1 MADKVV
7 ISGVGIQLPRALGAA
22 DFGRLLREG
31 RMRENPSDGSCVI
44 RAPQT
49 AAERLQAMSEIE
61 GLLPGTVLPRRCSRQ
76 LGLAL
81 LAASEAVQKAGGRGA
96 VAPDRWA
103 VYVAGEGQTSD
114 VQWGL
119 HQTFARQP
127 AAVRPSDVQSV
138 WATDVAASLAELVGS
153 TGETMVV
160 GGASAAGSCGLV
172 AAARAIQSGA
182 CDAALV
188 VSSSD
193 HLDPATVQAFVNV
206 GAAGAPGVTG
216 IPLDAEQ
223 HGLVLTEAGAAV
235 LLESQNHAA
244 ARGGESMAVF
254 SSGVVRGGGSRGTR
268 PNLEREQSTFRL
280 ALEQAGLASDAIDLI
295 NLHATGTALGDAVE
309 LEAVSGVFEHGPVL
323 QATKALVGHALG
335 AASLVE
341 AVACCLQIA
350 GEFIHPTPVPHPV
363 RADLDLRG
371 QQRPVHH
378 VMSNAFGFGGVN
390 SSLILSRPLTARH
403 FEET

>member
-119 HQTFARQP
+119 HQTFAR
-127 AAVRPSDVQSV
+127 
-138 WATDVAASLAELVGS
+138 
-153 TGETMVV
+153 
-160 GGASAAGSCGLV
+160 
-172 AAARAIQSGA
+172 
-182 CDAALV
+182 
-188 VSSSD
+188 
-193 HLDPATVQAFVNV
+193 
-206 GAAGAPGVTG
+206 
-216 IPLDAEQ
+216 
-223 HGLVLTEAGAAV
+223 
-235 LLESQNHAA
+235 
-244 ARGGESMAVF
+244 
-254 SSGVVRGGGSRGTR
+254 
-268 PNLEREQSTFRL
+268 
-280 ALEQAGLASDAIDLI
+280 
-295 NLHATGTALGDAVE
+295 
-309 LEAVSGVFEHGPVL
+309 
-323 QATKALVGHALG
+323 
-335 AASLVE
+335 
-341 AVACCLQIA
+341 
-350 GEFIHPTPVPHPV
+350 
-363 RADLDLRG
+363 
-371 QQRPVHH
+371 
-378 VMSNAFGFGGVN
+378 
-390 SSLILSRPLTARH
+390 
-403 FEET
+403 